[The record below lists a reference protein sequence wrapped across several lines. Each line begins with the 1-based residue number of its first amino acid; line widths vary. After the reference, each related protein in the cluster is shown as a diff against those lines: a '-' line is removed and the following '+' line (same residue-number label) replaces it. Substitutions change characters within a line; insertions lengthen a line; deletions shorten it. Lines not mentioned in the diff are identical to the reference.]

1 MNQYDVILG
10 QVWNTQENV
19 ITVKNDKI
27 ELRYFTQ
34 HDNVYIKYSNQEMKL
49 DYLPNIRKIQ
59 DKFKAAFLLLQEF
72 ALVHGGL

>member
-19 ITVKNDKI
+19 ITVKNNKI

-72 ALVHGGL
+72 TLLYGGL